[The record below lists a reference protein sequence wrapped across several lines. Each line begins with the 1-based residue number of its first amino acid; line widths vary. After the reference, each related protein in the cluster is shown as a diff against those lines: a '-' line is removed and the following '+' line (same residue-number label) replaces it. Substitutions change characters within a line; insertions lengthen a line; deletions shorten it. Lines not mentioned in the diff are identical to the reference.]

1 MKHPPFCLNPACA
14 LHYRSPPG
22 GRWYLKSG
30 HYPTALHGAVQ
41 RYRCLSCG
49 RRFSTQ
55 SFSLDYYVKRRVDYH
70 RLLNQLK
77 STSSCR
83 DMARELRVS
92 TATIANR
99 TDRLC
104 RSMLAAH
111 LRIAGGHRLT
121 EPLVADGFES
131 FTVSQ
136 YFPNNIHL
144 LVGKRSQYLYGCNY
158 VTIRRK
164 GRMTTAQRR
173 RREELERANRFGGRS
188 LEYAFA
194 GLLYDCAE
202 LFSHEPPLLLYTDE
216 KREYVRALEGAR
228 LGPVHHVRISSHKPR
243 TVANPL
249 FAANYLDRQIR
260 KDQANHVRETVCFA
274 RNVNNAMARLAVY
287 FTHHN
292 YLKGYRERE
301 RGRSRRSHAE
311 VAGIPPGRIAGE
323 LHRVFTARPF
333 FMRSR
338 LEGFWRDLW
347 LRRLTTPLKT
357 GLEYLPKYAYA

>member
-1 MKHPPFCLNPACA
+1 MKHPPFCPNPACA
-14 LHYRSPPG
+14 LHYRTPSG
-22 GRWYLKSG
+22 ERWCVKSG
-30 HYPTALHGAVQ
+30 RYPTALHGAVQ
-41 RYRCLSCG
+41 RYRCRRCG
-49 RRFSTQ
+49 VRFSTQ
-55 SFSLDYYVKRRVDYH
+55 TFSIDYYVKRRIDYH

-83 DMARELRVS
+83 DMGRELRVS
-92 TATIANR
+92 TATVANR

-111 LRIAGGHRLT
+111 LRIAGGHRVA

-144 LVGKRSQYLYGCNY
+144 LVGKRSQYLYGCNH

-164 GRMTTAQRR
+164 GRMSPAQRQ

-188 LEYAFA
+188 LEHAFA
-194 GLLYDCAE
+194 ALLCDCTS
-202 LFSHEPPLLLYTDE
+202 LFSHDQPLLLYTDE
-216 KREYVRALEGAR
+216 KREYVRALERAR
-228 LGPVHHVRISSHKPR
+228 LAAFHQIRISSHKPR
-243 TVANPL
+243 TVTNPL

-274 RNVNNAMARLAVY
+274 RNVNNAMSRLVVY
-287 FTHHN
+287 FTYHN
-292 YLKGYRERE
+292 YLKAYRERE
-301 RGRSRRSHAE
+301 RGKSRRSHAE
-311 VAGIPPGRIAGE
+311 VAGIPAGRIAGE
-323 LHRVFTARPF
+323 LRHVFTTRAF

-338 LEGFWRDLW
+338 PEGFWRDLW
-347 LRRLTTPLKT
+347 LKKLLTPLKAD
-357 GLEYLPKYAYA
+357 LEHLPRYAYA

>member
-1 MKHPPFCLNPACA
+1 MKHPPFCPNPACV
-14 LHYRSPPG
+14 LHYRAPSEVG
-22 GRWYLKSG
+22 WCLRSGRYA
-30 HYPTALHGAVQ
+30 TALHGAVQ
-41 RYRCLSCG
+41 RYRCRSCG

-55 SFSLDYYVKRRVDYH
+55 TFSIDYYVKRRVDYH
-70 RLLNQLK
+70 RLLSQLK

-83 DMARELRVS
+83 DMAREFRVS
-92 TATIANR
+92 TATVANR

-111 LRIAGGHRLT
+111 LRIACGHRLT

-144 LVGKRSQYLYGCNY
+144 LVGKHSQYLYGCNY

-164 GRMTTAQRR
+164 GRMSAAQRL
-173 RREELERANRFGGRS
+173 RREELERANRFGGSS
-188 LEYAFA
+188 LEHAFA
-194 GLLYDCAE
+194 RLLHDCAD
-202 LFSHEPPLLLYTDE
+202 LFRHNPPLLLYTDE
-216 KREYVRALEGAR
+216 KREYVRALGRAR
-228 LGPVHHVRISSHKPR
+228 LAAVHHLRISSHKPR

-274 RNVNNAMARLAVY
+274 RNVNNTMSRLAVY

-292 YLKGYRERE
+292 YLKAYRERE
-301 RGRSRRSHAE
+301 RGSSRRTHAE
-311 VAGIPPGRIAGE
+311 VAGIPAGRIAGE
-323 LHRVFTARPF
+323 LRRVFTSRPF

-347 LRRLTTPLKT
+347 LRRLTTPLKD
-357 GLEYLPKYAYA
+357 GLESLPKYAYA

>member
-1 MKHPPFCLNPACA
+1 MKHPPFCPNPVCA
-14 LHYRSPPG
+14 LHYSTPSG
-22 GRWYLKSG
+22 VRWYLKSG
-30 HYPTALHGAVQ
+30 SYHTALYGAVQ
-41 RYRCLSCG
+41 RYKCRRCG
-49 RRFSTQ
+49 MRFSSQT
-55 SFSLDYYVKRRVDYH
+55 FSIDYYVKKRIDYH
-70 RLLNQLK
+70 RLVNQQK

-83 DMARELRVS
+83 DMAREFRVS
-92 TATIANR
+92 TATIRNR

-111 LRIAGGHRLT
+111 VRITGGHRVA

-144 LVGKRSQYLYGCNY
+144 LVGKHSQYLYGCNY

-164 GRMTTAQRR
+164 GRMSAAQRR

-188 LEYAFA
+188 LEHAFA
-194 GLLYDCAE
+194 GLLYDFTS
-202 LFSHEPPLLLYTDE
+202 LFRHDPPLLLYTDE
-216 KREYVRALEGAR
+216 KQEYVRALERAR
-228 LGPVHHVRISSHKPR
+228 LGAVHHVRISSHKPR
-243 TVANPL
+243 TVVNPL

-274 RNVNNAMARLAVY
+274 RNVNDAMSRLVVY
-287 FTHHN
+287 FTYHN
-292 YLKGYRERE
+292 YFKAYRERE
-301 RGRSRRSHAE
+301 RGKSGRSHAE
-311 VAGIPPGRIAGE
+311 VAGIPAGRIRGE
-323 LHRVFTARPF
+323 LRHVFTTRAF

-347 LRRLTTPLKT
+347 LRRLITPLKT
-357 GLEYLPKYAYA
+357 SLEHLPKYAYA